1 MKIRAL
7 SILLILLVFATGA
20 FAAPQ
25 QVVNYTI
32 TYNATKALQP
42 VVRGE
47 TQYFMVD
54 ITGNCAITI
63 AKTVR
68 GDICRFFLTSDASG
82 GHVFTFGNYFTPVST
97 LTLTASETSVIE
109 FIYTGSTWK
118 ETWRDGAT
126 GGGGGGTLPAASQG
140 DTPYASATNTWSA
153 LAKSATATRYLSN
166 TGTNNNPAWAQ
177 VALATGVSGVLPMA
191 NGGSN
196 KALTASANSLVY
208 SDADS
213 FELLATGNSG
223 VLVTSGAGVPSIATD
238 IPTAV
243 TMGTKYVYRAEGT
256 DVPVTDGGTGA
267 SDAATARTNL
277 GLGTISVLDSP
288 LPTANG
294 GQPATDI
301 IELKAYRP
309 YPDGSSN
316 SGILADY
323 YDSTNFKNFTR
334 WTSASVTQDYGIAF
348 VGTIPPNFASFGA
361 DALSVEIRSNDKDGN
376 VHLLYMYI
384 NANTVDAGIDG
395 ASIATSANDVWETKT
410 DTPTGSYSIGHQFK
424 VIIKMGNDEASNTV
438 DIGRVFLTYATR

>member
-1 MKIRAL
+1 MTKLKIIPVLILA
-7 SILLILLVFATGA
+7 LLICVTSVYAGDMRMTSLTLTYSATQSLVPYARG
-20 FAAPQ
+20 
-25 QVVNYTI
+25 I
-32 TYNATKALQP
+32 TY
-42 VVRGE
+42 
-47 TQYFMVD
+47 YFMSD
-54 ITGNCAITI
+54 ITGVCQFNLYGG
-63 AKTVR
+63 VR
-68 GDICRFFLTSDASG
+68 GDSIVFVLTSDAVG
-82 GHVFTFGNYFTPVST
+82 GHVMTYNTNMTPTGTQT
-97 LTLTASETSVIE
+97 LVASETSSIE
-109 FIYTGSTWK
+109 FLYTGWTWK
-118 ETWRDGAT
+118 EQWRLDGTA
-126 GGGGGGTLPAASQG
+126 GSPALPTSAQG
-140 DTPYASATNTWSA
+140 DILYSSAVDTWSN
-153 LAKSATATRYLSN
+153 LAKNTTATRYLSN